1 MDIVKVEKGTDIS
14 VGLIDL
20 VYSSEEISYDGL
32 IVMGEKALAIGTLS
46 KILLGKLYS
55 RCSRKKEESG
65 VTEKEM
71 FAAELGLS
79 KRALRKYAQ
88 VAGIFGKDF
97 IKSIEEDSVVS
108 YSHFAEASS
117 LSTSDA
123 GKRKLIKY
131 AVANGLTSTEVRGYV
146 SEFNEKEQEEAEE
159 VDVQPVCEEVME
171 GTSEASDGVVKKID
185 STPFENPE
193 TEDERNANYLYKLR
207 EKKRRARIIP
217 YIAWSIFGVSIRQV
231 NQKSWGIL
239 KRSYAK
245 YYHPD
250 AEEGSD
256 KRWSVF
262 NEAVAYVE
270 SNLVAEFKSEEEW
283 TV

>member
-1 MDIVKVEKGTDIS
+1 MDIVKVEAGGVVTS
-14 VGLIDL
+14 SLIDL
-20 VYSSEEISYDGL
+20 IYSGEEVSYDNL
-32 IVMGEKALAIGTLS
+32 VVMGEKALAIGTLS

-97 IKSIEEDSVVS
+97 IKAIEEDSVVS

-131 AVANGLTSTEVRGYV
+131 AVANGLTSTEVRNYV
-146 SEFNEKEQEEAEE
+146 SEFNEKEQEG

-171 GTSEASDGVVKKID
+171 GTSEASDGVVKKVGGM
-185 STPFENPE
+185 PFEDPE

-207 EKKRRARIIP
+207 EKKRRLRVIP
-217 YIAWSIFGVSIRQV
+217 YISWSIFGASLRQV
-231 NQKSWGIL
+231 NTETWGIL
-239 KRSYAK
+239 KRHYSR

-250 AEEGSD
+250 TEGGSD
-256 KRWSVF
+256 DRWSLF
-262 NEAVAYVE
+262 SEAVEYIE
-270 SNLVAEFKSEEEW
+270 SNLLHEFKEEKDW
-283 TV
+283 TP